1 MRTSSLLLV
10 LFAAACS
17 STPPPPVTESWVITS
32 ISMPPVSEEGAAPGA
47 NLDDVTWTGPW
58 CDAVPDHHSP
68 LHGDLVDNALAGGLS
83 AWPSPDFDRWI
94 AGEIASARFVLVVE
108 RTEWGA
114 HVVKGSL
121 PRRRIRVVLAR
132 PPTAPVLDDAGRFAP
147 DQTFEEVM
155 ELSSSEGSAS
165 GPGLD
170 LFPSM
175 EMLALPIGTAD
186 RRATIPLHDV
196 HFELFTHFGQGEL
209 GAYVTVEELLAA
221 HAALGAPIDEA
232 TLRMRVT
239 PDLQSNWDGSVC
251 SAVSLGMALELAP
264 AALTPS
270 GI

>member
-1 MRTSSLLLV
+1 MLLV
-10 LFAAACS
+10 LFTAACGVTAAS
-17 STPPPPVTESWVITS
+17 PPVTESWVITS

-47 NLDDVTWTGPW
+47 NLDDVTWIGPW

-68 LHGDLVDNALAGGLS
+68 LHGDFVDNALADGLS

-94 AGEIASARFVLVVE
+94 AGEIASGRFVLVVE

-114 HVVKGSL
+114 DVVKGSGR
-121 PRRRIRVVLAR
+121 RRRIRVVLAR

-175 EMLALPIGTAD
+175 ETLALPIGTAD
-186 RRATIPLHDV
+186 RRATIALRDV
-196 HFELFTHFGQGEL
+196 HFTLFTYFGHGEL

-251 SAVSLGMALELAP
+251 SAVSLGMGLELAP
-264 AALTPS
+264 AALSP
-270 GI
+270 GGV